1 MTPCRRSGDGRVG
14 FVLPQAGPRRQAYH
28 APVRRWLLVFL
39 VLLLPLRGWVGEAMA
54 GQMQE
59 QRLAAAAAQQEHGAG
74 HGHHHAGGHH
84 ADDEAA
90 ALSGDAH
97 HEAAAPAA
105 ASNHDCGTCA
115 SCQACSSFALS
126 PSLPVI
132 PAAGFSQPRP
142 QSPQRAYT
150 SVAPDLAFKPPR
162 G

>member
-1 MTPCRRSGDGRVG
+1 M
-14 FVLPQAGPRRQAYH
+14 
-28 APVRRWLLVFL
+28 RRWLLVFL

-59 QRLAAAAAQQEHGAG
+59 QRLAVAMAQQEHGAG
-74 HGHHHAGGHH
+74 HEHHAGGHH
-84 ADDEAA
+84 ADVEAA
-90 ALSGDAH
+90 AMPGDAH
-97 HEAAAPAA
+97 HEAATSADG
-105 ASNHDCGTCA
+105 HGCGTCA

-132 PAAGFSQPRP
+132 PAAGFSQPLP